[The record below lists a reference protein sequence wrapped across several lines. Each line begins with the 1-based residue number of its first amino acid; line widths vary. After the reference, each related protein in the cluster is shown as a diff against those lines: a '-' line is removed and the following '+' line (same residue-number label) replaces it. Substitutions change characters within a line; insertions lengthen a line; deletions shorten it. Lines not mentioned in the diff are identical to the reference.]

1 MSPSSQDSSS
11 ENRSKDEATDLA
23 QAYRD
28 ILKGE
33 QAATAIESNL
43 TNLERKLDAML
54 AAIEGAETAKESTS
68 TKEANGKQQ
77 PEEIDREKKSS

>member
-1 MSPSSQDSSS
+1 MSPTSQDSSS
-11 ENRSKDEATDLA
+11 ENRGKDEAIDLA

-54 AAIEGAETAKESTS
+54 AAIEGAEAAEVSTS

-77 PEEIDREKKSS
+77 PEKLDQEKKSS

>member
-1 MSPSSQDSSS
+1 
-11 ENRSKDEATDLA
+11 LLI
-23 QAYRD
+23 
-28 ILKGE
+28 ILSFNHRGE